1 MRSAGSVL
9 VQHFAGDVA
18 MNEEATVSQR
28 WRTVLGVIGLL
39 FCASIIILAT
49 VYGKADNT
57 LHSSSLAWA
66 WTGFL
71 GILAGVGFGAIVQFI
86 PALTATVKK

>member
-1 MRSAGSVL
+1 L
-9 VQHFAGDVA
+9 VRHSSGDLE
-18 MNEEATVSQR
+18 MTEESNVSQR
-28 WRTVLGVIGLL
+28 WRTILGVMGML
-39 FCASIIILAT
+39 FCGYIILVCT
-49 VYGKADNT
+49 YTGRADNS

-86 PALTATVKK
+86 PALTAKK